1 MASPTLSMFEQAKEL
16 AKDFE
21 YGKEDVQKA
30 TRHFIKQMNEG
41 LQHDGAT
48 MGQIPSYVTSVPNG
62 TEKGLY
68 LAVDLGGTN
77 LRICSV
83 HLLGNT
89 KFSIIQ
95 SKCAIPSDLMLAK
108 TASDLFG
115 FLAKEIEAFLKAN
128 HNDQLKSHMIKVGN
142 SDANQNA
149 CNDDFLRLGFTF
161 SFAFE
166 QHSLNRGSLLYWT
179 KGFNIPDAIGQDICG
194 LLQTEIDKLHLPVI
208 VAALVN
214 DTVGTLLARSYE
226 APGTTT
232 TLLGAIFGTGT
243 NGAYVEKMK
252 NLTKLEVPDH
262 PPPEEMILNT
272 EWGSFDNALDVLPN
286 TSYDATVDKESIH
299 PGIQMFEKRISGLY
313 LGEILRQTILAIVP
327 LSTTIVVP
335 PKSPLYQQFSIDTS
349 FLSIAA
355 GDTSPALHVT
365 RKELLRTLDIEANH
379 QDARAI
385 RELVLAI
392 GRRAARLAGVAIAA
406 VVIKSGRL
414 APSLQSSTPKVE
426 DKSSVVSTQQLL
438 SDDTKKAETPPK
450 GVFTLFY
457 QWVQKT
463 FSGCF
468 GRKPISTPVTSPVEI
483 ESDGIV
489 DIGVDGSL
497 IEHYPEFENL
507 IRTTLRDI
515 EEIGA
520 GGEKRIRIGIA
531 KDGSGVGAALVAR
544 MADLRTRKQ

>member
-1 MASPTLSMFEQAKEL
+1 MIERAREL
-16 AKDFE
+16 VKDFE
-21 YGKEDVQKA
+21 YGKEDVRKA

-41 LQHDGAT
+41 LQRDGAT

-108 TASDLFG
+108 TASDLFA
-115 FLAKEIEAFLKAN
+115 FLAKEIRAFLKAN
-128 HNDQLKSHMIKVGN
+128 HNDQLKSHMIKVESGHT
-142 SDANQNA
+142 NQKA
-149 CNDDFLRLGFTF
+149 CSDDFLRLGFTF

-166 QHSLNRGSLLYWT
+166 QHALNKGSLLYWT

-194 LLQTEIDKLHLPVI
+194 LLQTEIDNLHLPVI

-226 APGTTT
+226 APGTTM

-243 NGAYVEKMK
+243 NGAYVEKMQ
-252 NLTKLEVPDH
+252 NLTKLELSDQ

-286 TSYDATVDKESIH
+286 TPFDSIVDSESIH

-313 LGEILRQTILAIVP
+313 LGEILRQTILDIVP
-327 LSTTIVVP
+327 LSTTIVI
-335 PKSPLYQQFSIDTS
+335 PKESPLYQQFSIDTS

-355 GDTSPALHVT
+355 GDTSPALYVT
-365 RKELLRTLDIEANH
+365 RKELLQTLDIEASH
-379 QDARAI
+379 EDARAI
-385 RELVLAI
+385 RELVLSI
-392 GRRAARLAGVAIAA
+392 GRRAARLAGVAIAGI
-406 VVIKSGRL
+406 VIKSGRL
-414 APSLQSSTPKVE
+414 LPSPQNSIPNVG

-438 SDDTKKAETPPK
+438 SNDRKIPEKLPK
-450 GVFTLFY
+450 NFLERFY
-457 QWVQKT
+457 QWIQRT
-463 FSGCF
+463 FSSCF
-468 GRKPISTPVTSPVEI
+468 EPKPTLMQTPSPLKVEAA
-483 ESDGIV
+483 GIV

-497 IEHYPEFENL
+497 IEHYPDFEKI

-515 EEIGA
+515 EEIGLE
-520 GGEKRIRIGIA
+520 GEKRIRIGIA

-544 MADLRTRKQ
+544 MADLRTGKP